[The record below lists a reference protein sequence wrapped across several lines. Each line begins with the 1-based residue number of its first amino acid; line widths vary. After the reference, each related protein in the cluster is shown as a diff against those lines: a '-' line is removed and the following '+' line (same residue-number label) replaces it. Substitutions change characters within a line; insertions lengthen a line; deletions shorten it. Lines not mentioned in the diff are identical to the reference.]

1 MTLFA
6 PGEAKARPDALG
18 SEEVRKH
25 MKHTALQSM
34 IVVGAALKLAAATA
48 SAQNWVPV
56 WADEFN
62 GTSLDTTSW
71 TPLNIAWPFNDERQF
86 YSPSAISV
94 SNGRGIITSTN
105 VPQGGRLYTSGRMD
119 TNGKREFLFGRF
131 EMRAR
136 LPRTQGMWPAFWLL
150 PAADQWPPEIDIME
164 MLGHEPNRVYGSNH
178 WGNPPVST
186 YQTSPFQLPSLNPN
200 FSTTFNTFSADWWPD
215 RVDFYVNGI
224 LYATHRSRIPQEPMY
239 IIVNTAV
246 GGFWPGYPD
255 GTTAF
260 PQRFEIDWIRV
271 SQVPGPKLMNP
282 GFEWPGPAG
291 SGQRV
296 WHWQSWGNAEYS
308 EALKLSGVGAAK
320 MYGNFN
326 TPNNSSGFFQN
337 MPASSGQVFRA
348 TAKAQTPSWDRM
360 GAGNTARVAIEFRGP
375 SGSLLSSQTRTV
387 LTSTTPAN
395 TWQDGDVSAI
405 APAGATTARIVLSFT
420 QGAQLAAGAAWWD
433 DVTFAP
439 DSPCDTIDFN
449 RDGVFPSDDDISL
462 FISVLAG
469 EFCPNC
475 GDIDFNNN
483 GVFPEDQDIADF
495 LNVLAGGE
503 CQ

>member
-1 MTLFA
+1 MKKVTLHSFIA
-6 PGEAKARPDALG
+6 G
-18 SEEVRKH
+18 
-25 MKHTALQSM
+25 
-34 IVVGAALKLAAATA
+34 ATA
-48 SAQNWVPV
+48 SLATAGALAQNWVPV
-56 WADEFN
+56 WAEEFN
-62 GTSLDTTSW
+62 GTSLDTSSW
-71 TPLNIAWPFNDERQF
+71 TPLNIAWPYNDERQF

-186 YQTSPFQLPSLNPN
+186 YQTSPFQLGTVNPN
-200 FSTTFNTFSADWWPD
+200 FATTFNTFSCDWHPD
-215 RVDFYVNGI
+215 RIDFYVNGN
-224 LYATHRSRIPQEPMY
+224 LFATHRSRVPQEPMY

-255 GTTAF
+255 ATTAF

-296 WHWQSWGNAEYS
+296 WYWQHWGNAEYS
-308 EALKLSGVGAAK
+308 EALDLSGVAAGK

-326 TPNNSSGFFQN
+326 TPNNSSGFWQD
-337 MPASSGQVFRA
+337 MPASPGQVFNA
-348 TAKAQTPSWDRM
+348 SAKAQTPSWDKM
-360 GAGNTARVAIEFRGP
+360 GAGNVARLGIEFRNA
-375 SGSLLSSQTRTV
+375 SGNIITSISRSV
-387 LTSTTPAN
+387 LTSSSPAN
-395 TWQDGDVSAI
+395 TWQDAEASLV
-405 APAGATTARIVLSFT
+405 APNGAVTARVVLSFT
-420 QGAQLAAGAAWWD
+420 QGAQLAGGAAWWD
-433 DVTFAP
+433 DVTFGPESA
-439 DSPCDTIDFN
+439 CDTIDFN
-449 RDGVFPSDDDISL
+449 RDGVFPADDDVVL
-462 FISVLAG
+462 FFSVLAG
-469 EFCPNC
+469 GACNTC
-475 GDIDFNNN
+475 GDIDINND
-483 GVFPEDQDIADF
+483 GVFPDDQDITAF
-495 LNVLAGGE
+495 FNVLAGGS
-503 CQ
+503 C